1 MGIFKKSEISLDYNN
16 IPKHVALIM
25 DGNGRW
31 ATKRGLPRTAGHKAG
46 AEALF
51 SIARAAQE
59 LNIEAITVYA
69 FSTENWKRSKEEIDY
84 IFKLLE
90 TSFDEK
96 YESIKRDDIRI
107 RMIGTLDRL
116 VGQYDSLKAKLEQ
129 IIEDTKDNKGVTLN
143 IAFNYGGHDEI
154 VRAVKRISAD
164 VKNDKVML
172 DDINEN
178 LFESYLMT
186 YGLPKID
193 LMIRTSGETRISN
206 FLLWQL
212 AYSEMIFTP
221 THWPDFDGNE
231 LRKCIAEYQN
241 RDRRFGSVK

>member
-1 MGIFKKSEISLDYNN
+1 MSLFKKKEINLDYNN

-51 SIARAAQE
+51 TIAKAAKN

-90 TSFDEK
+90 TALDEK
-96 YESIKRDDIRI
+96 AESIKNNDIRI
-107 RMIGTLDRL
+107 TTIGTLDRL
-116 VGQYDSLKAKLEQ
+116 VGQYDSLKEKIEKVLE
-129 IIEDTKDNKGVTLN
+129 ETKDHKGVTLN
-143 IAFNYGGHDEI
+143 IAFNYGGQDEI
-154 VRAVKRISAD
+154 IRAVKKISSD
-164 VKNDKVML
+164 VKENKISVDE
-172 DDINEN
+172 INEN
-178 LFESYLMT
+178 LFETYLMT
-186 YGLPKID
+186 HGLPKID
-193 LMIRTSGETRISN
+193 LMVRTSGEKRLSN

-212 AYSEMIFTP
+212 AYSEMIFTK
-221 THWPDFDGNE
+221 T
-231 LRKCIAEYQN
+231 
-241 RDRRFGSVK
+241 